1 MVFLAAGLAGGF
13 YLAVK
18 SIATGYTGALTCWTV
33 VFTPI
38 GTACSIVLA
47 RIVDKS
53 RAENTSADGE
63 GIKYKEEKVME
74 LNWVEIVI
82 SILTGL
88 AAAIPLVVKLVEYVQ
103 KAVKE
108 KNWNKMLDMVM
119 DLMKTAEG
127 MFEKGADRKE
137 WVLAMIKGSADS
149 INYDVDIEAISEL
162 IDSLCDMS
170 KVVNNSEAPT
180 ETPAE

>member
-1 MVFLAAGLAGGF
+1 MEAAQFDTLS
-13 YLAVK
+13 V
-18 SIATGYTGALTCWTV
+18 S
-33 VFTPI
+33 
-38 GTACSIVLA
+38 
-47 RIVDKS
+47 
-53 RAENTSADGE
+53 AEST
-63 GIKYKEEKVME
+63 
-74 LNWVEIVI
+74 L
-82 SILTGL
+82 
-88 AAAIPLVVKLVEYVQ
+88 
-103 KAVKE
+103 
-108 KNWNKMLDMVM
+108 KNDHMVM

-149 INYDVDIEAISEL
+149 INYDIDIEAISQL

>member
-1 MVFLAAGLAGGF
+1 
-13 YLAVK
+13 
-18 SIATGYTGALTCWTV
+18 
-33 VFTPI
+33 
-38 GTACSIVLA
+38 
-47 RIVDKS
+47 
-53 RAENTSADGE
+53 
-63 GIKYKEEKVME
+63 ME

-108 KNWNKMLDMVM
+108 MLDMVM
-119 DLMKTAEG
+119 DLMQTAEG

-149 INYDVDIEAISEL
+149 INYDIDIEAISQL